1 MKITYQVK
9 DICDFVGMTTAKCQ
23 VSLYGRWCD
32 LTINAYCLGENPLD
46 ATAVACSYGIRP
58 LDSRELLCSS
68 FEGVQDGM
76 LRLSRGTGGNRQ
88 NFDQELLFPTLTGTL
103 FDKQTV
109 ADGGVPIARNL
120 IRGILRGAESM
131 VETIRQTIRCSFPD
145 DIRDFAL
152 QQLDDKYGAVTV
164 RTMRSLF
171 GEIHWRLMLAKS
183 GCDDQQFDCI
193 EFMAAHNPPRFY
205 DVNFDG
211 ESDIPLV
218 GEKPGDVVKGMQDFV
233 RLAQAER
240 RREEEHL
247 ALLERDKA
255 EARANGKARGLVE
268 SICGPKLAREF
279 DNRGY
284 ITVKQS
290 GYTFEIP
297 ANSFI
302 RCTDPNGKRADLCIH
317 SQSFQVNPIDE
328 IITAYLHIKHNLAA
342 YMKEAIVQ
350 GGDRGFKKIPKK
362 VA

>member
-1 MKITYQVK
+1 MRIAYSVK
-9 DICDFVGMTTAKCQ
+9 DICDYVGATTAKCQ

-32 LTINAYCLGENPLD
+32 LTINVYCLGENPLD

-68 FEGVQDGM
+68 FDGVQNGM

-88 NFDQELLFPTLTGTL
+88 NFDQELQFPTLTGTF

-109 ADGGVPIARNL
+109 ADGGVPVARNL

-152 QQLDDKYGAVTV
+152 KQLDDKYGAVTV
-164 RTMRSLF
+164 RTLRSLF

-193 EFMAAHNPPRFY
+193 EFMAANNPPRFY

-211 ESDIPLV
+211 DSDIPLV

-240 RREEEHL
+240 RRAEEYQAQL
-247 ALLERDKA
+247 QRDKDMA
-255 EARANGKARGLVE
+255 EANGKARSLLE

-279 DNRGY
+279 DSCGY
-284 ITVKQS
+284 ITIKQE

-297 ANSFI
+297 ANAFI
-302 RCTDPNGKRADLCIH
+302 RCTDPNGKRANLCIH
-317 SQSFQVNPIDE
+317 SLSFQVNPIDE
-328 IITAYLHIKHNLAA
+328 IVTAYLHIRHNLSA
-342 YMKEAIVQ
+342 YMGEAIPH
-350 GGDRGFKKIPKK
+350 GAEKGFQKMPKNT
-362 VA
+362 